1 MEPRLRPR
9 RPSARGHLSIGQPGA
24 VDAVGR
30 ALVPLTVK
38 RLIICL
44 LLTFCGG
51 VEAAEAA
58 VYDVPADIAS
68 DCSVA
73 VDDEITAWLAT
84 VPDGNTARFAPG
96 GCYGQDGTIAL
107 GGRADLVIDG
117 QRSEFRALTPG
128 DEERANWRF
137 VGGANL
143 TVQNVDVRGTNPDGV
158 YSPGFEWQ
166 HGFAVE
172 GVQGM
177 TLTDVGARETWGD
190 GVFLWHGAGSPACGD
205 DASSARN
212 VVIAGATLERS
223 AGRASLSWTPST

>member
-117 QRSEFRALTPG
+117 QGSEVRALTPG

-143 TVQNVDVRGTNPDGV
+143 TMQNVDVRGTNPDGV
-158 YSPGFEWQ
+158 YSPGVRVAARLRGRGRAGHDA
-166 HGFAVE
+166 HGC
-172 GVQGM
+172 G
-177 TLTDVGARETWGD
+177 GARD
-190 GVFLWHGAGSPACGD
+190 L
-205 DASSARN
+205 
-212 VVIAGATLERS
+212 GATACSCGTAPARPPAET
-223 AGRASLSWTPST
+223 TPPARGTS

>member
-84 VPDGNTARFAPG
+84 VPDATRLASRPAAA
-96 GCYGQDGTIAL
+96 T
-107 GGRADLVIDG
+107 GRTG
-117 QRSEFRALTPG
+117 RSRSVAEP
-128 DEERANWRF
+128 
-137 VGGANL
+137 
-143 TVQNVDVRGTNPDGV
+143 
-158 YSPGFEWQ
+158 
-166 HGFAVE
+166 
-172 GVQGM
+172 
-177 TLTDVGARETWGD
+177 TW
-190 GVFLWHGAGSPACGD
+190 
-205 DASSARN
+205 
-212 VVIAGATLERS
+212 
-223 AGRASLSWTPST
+223 